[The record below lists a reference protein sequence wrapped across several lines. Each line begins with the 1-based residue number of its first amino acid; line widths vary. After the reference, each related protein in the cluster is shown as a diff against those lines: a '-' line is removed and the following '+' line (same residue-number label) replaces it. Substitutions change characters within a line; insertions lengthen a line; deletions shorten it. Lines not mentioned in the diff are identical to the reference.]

1 MPDFETWAL
10 ERARR
15 YLGVSVLSEPTS
27 AGPVV
32 EIDDISAAAVRD
44 FPSSNA
50 TALLIIVIKELIQ
63 SDLGN
68 ESHEAVIAPN
78 TEEEGTPAEE
88 NAGEEADVTAEPH
101 VAAGAEPAIT
111 ADDDEAAPVV
121 AAGPEEGEEVGTAM
135 DASAPLAPLEAAQTE
150 TEGANI
156 LDETNTTEMNEAAVL
171 PAQIEVTRLIAR
183 LLPPSDVQAQ
193 IRADDWIV
201 AAYFVKSVDAADSA
215 PFDVRFQ
222 CGVLPISSITK
233 LSQVITKACI
243 FFAHFQD
250 MWSNS
255 HKRTPTIEYVPSSI
269 HACIHTSICQ

>member
-88 NAGEEADVTAEPH
+88 NAGEEADVTAEPQG
-101 VAAGAEPAIT
+101 AAGAEPAIT
-111 ADDDEAAPVV
+111 ADNDEAAPVV
-121 AAGPEEGEEVGTAM
+121 AAGLEEGGEVGAAM
-135 DASAPLAPLEAAQTE
+135 DAPLAPLEATE

-171 PAQIEVTRLIAR
+171 PAQIEVTRLIVR
-183 LLPPSDVQAQ
+183 LLPPSDLQAQ
-193 IRADDWIV
+193 IRADDCIA

-250 MWSNS
+250 M
-255 HKRTPTIEYVPSSI
+255 
-269 HACIHTSICQ
+269 

>member
-1 MPDFETWAL
+1 
-10 ERARR
+10 
-15 YLGVSVLSEPTS
+15 VSVLSEPTS

-68 ESHEAVIAPN
+68 ESHEEVIAPN
-78 TEEEGTPAEE
+78 TDVHLEAEEEGTPAEE

-250 MWSNS
+250 M
-255 HKRTPTIEYVPSSI
+255 
-269 HACIHTSICQ
+269 

>member
-1 MPDFETWAL
+1 M
-10 ERARR
+10 
-15 YLGVSVLSEPTS
+15 SVLSEPTS

-68 ESHEAVIAPN
+68 ESHEEVIAPN
-78 TEEEGTPAEE
+78 TDVHLEAEEEGTPAEE
-88 NAGEEADVTAEPH
+88 NAGEEADVTAEPQG
-101 VAAGAEPAIT
+101 AAGAEPAIT
-111 ADDDEAAPVV
+111 ADNDEAAPVV
-121 AAGPEEGEEVGTAM
+121 AAGLEEGGEVGAAM
-135 DASAPLAPLEAAQTE
+135 DAPLAPLEATE

-171 PAQIEVTRLIAR
+171 PAQIEVTRLIVR
-183 LLPPSDVQAQ
+183 LLPPSDLQAQ
-193 IRADDWIV
+193 IRADDCIA

-250 MWSNS
+250 M
-255 HKRTPTIEYVPSSI
+255 
-269 HACIHTSICQ
+269 